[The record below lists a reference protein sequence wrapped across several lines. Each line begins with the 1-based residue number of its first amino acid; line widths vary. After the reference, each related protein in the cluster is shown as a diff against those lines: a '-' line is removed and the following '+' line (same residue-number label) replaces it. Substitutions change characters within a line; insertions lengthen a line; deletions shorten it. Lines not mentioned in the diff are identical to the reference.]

1 MKKIQPITQEE
12 WEKCNEFNR
21 NIVDEFLNNSFHLSP
36 QSKKAYKSNLMIWFN
51 WVRKNLNNK
60 PQYEIKPLEY
70 LRYQSWLLS
79 IGHSSSDISNKRA
92 AISSLCNYMEMY
104 YIDQFPNFR
113 TCIAKGMSKPEA
125 KFVREKIPPTKE
137 EMEKLFTELE
147 MREEWQK
154 LAYLKYTY
162 DTGCRRAES
171 IQLLKEVVDYM
182 PIVKEKEIEDEDGNK
197 HTVVIKYYRS
207 NSTRCKGR
215 GETGK
220 IRKLVFTQD
229 TMDAI
234 NKWLEVRGDDDCPYV
249 FVSGIGKNVKQISDS
264 ALNKWA
270 SGIFTEILGRRFH
283 PHILREARATT
294 AVVEEGKS
302 IESVQKLLGHQD
314 SSTTVN
320 HYIIRDETDEEID
333 ELFID

>member
-36 QSKKAYKSNLMIWFN
+36 QSKKAYRSNLMIWFN
-51 WVRKNLNNK
+51 WVRQNLNNK
-60 PQYEIKPLEY
+60 PQHEIKPLEY
-70 LRYQSWLLS
+70 LRFQSWLLAM
-79 IGHSSSDISNKRA
+79 GHSSSDVSNKRS

-104 YIDQFPNFR
+104 YIDQFPQFR

-125 KFVREKIPPTKE
+125 KFVREKEPPTKE
-137 EMEKLFTELE
+137 EMEMLFKELE
-147 MREEWQK
+147 AREEWQK

-171 IQLLKEVVDYM
+171 IQLLKEVVDYD
-182 PIVKEKEIEDEDGNK
+182 PVVKEKEVEDEDGNVK
-197 HTVVIKYYRS
+197 TVTIKYYRS

-220 IRKLVFTQD
+220 VRKLVFTQD

-234 NKWLEVRGDDDCPYV
+234 KKWLEVRGEDNCPYV
-249 FVSGIGKNVKQISDS
+249 FIAGSGDDARQISDS
-264 ALNKWA
+264 AINKWC
-270 SGIFTEILGRRFH
+270 SGLFTQILGRRFH
-283 PHILREARATT
+283 PHILREAKATIS
-294 AVVEEGKS
+294 VVEEGKS
-302 IESVQKLLGHQD
+302 AEAVQRLLGHE
-314 SSTTVN
+314 SVETTIK
-320 HYIIRDETDEEID
+320 HYIIKDDDDDIVS
-333 ELFID
+333 ELFI